1 MTHEC
6 YTQTYTNFLP
16 TYHKAV
22 PLTFS
27 DFTNFI
33 VFITRRHCHILIF
46 IVLYNM
52 YHLFVV
58 CQTINK
64 MLLLL
69 LHDGL
74 VWHANIYVRQ
84 LKCQHSPSRVICI
97 MPHTSWSLPPCN
109 PVQISTSHSFPG
121 NLSYVYELRSITD
134 TNSWADHNMV
144 LISHC
149 ILRREISALALCL
162 YVHYATHYR
171 K

>member
-74 VWHANIYVRQ
+74 V
-84 LKCQHSPSRVICI
+84 
-97 MPHTSWSLPPCN
+97 
-109 PVQISTSHSFPG
+109 
-121 NLSYVYELRSITD
+121 
-134 TNSWADHNMV
+134 
-144 LISHC
+144 
-149 ILRREISALALCL
+149 
-162 YVHYATHYR
+162 
-171 K
+171 